1 MHIYNVLF
9 NGYGAKNSLYREQEL
24 TLEIRHDWSRNDDEA
39 AKVMYVVH
47 KKLKEHFSRYDIL
60 LVEKVK

>member
-9 NGYGAKNSLYREQEL
+9 NGYGTNNSLYREQEL